1 MKIKDGSI
9 RNVYMSAST
18 RIYIELHTLYRL
30 PFMRVEENETLPN
43 LFHNI
48 LVKLLSVSTPYTML
62 HTIIIAV

>member
-1 MKIKDGSI
+1 
-9 RNVYMSAST
+9 MSAST